1 MKEELSVLLDK
12 LTKQEVKL
20 NVYTLIKKKGIDDLI
35 VNLKDKYDVI
45 ATVIYLIKKK
55 RILMGLIINLVK

>member
-1 MKEELSVLLDK
+1 VKEELSVLLDK

>member
-1 MKEELSVLLDK
+1 VKEELSVLLDK
-12 LTKQEVKL
+12 LTKQ
-20 NVYTLIKKKGIDDLI
+20 KGIDDLI